1 VSALRRGGRGGFTLL
16 ELVVALVLAGVV
28 ALLVYGAAAAGADTQ
43 ARLRERGLAQ
53 QEARAFRATLE
64 DALRNARP
72 ARIRGDTA
80 FNLDVRRDAAGRPR
94 DRIAFITAGAF
105 PPLTA
110 DADWAVTVEP
120 SPRGLLLEAVP
131 LGVAA
136 PVPVVLR
143 LPGVTGLDVQVL
155 AMSRLREWTKRWVFP
170 SLVPPGV
177 EFTFWTDSGPGG
189 GPPLRLTL
197 PLGGVQ

>member
-1 VSALRRGGRGGFTLL
+1 VSAPRRGGFTLV

-28 ALLVYGAAAAGADTQ
+28 ALLVYGVAAAGADTQ
-43 ARLRERGLAQ
+43 QRLRQRGLAVQ
-53 QEARAFRATLE
+53 QARAFRATLA

-72 ARIRGDTA
+72 TLIRGDTA
-80 FNLDVRRDAAGRPR
+80 FNLEVRRDGAGRPR
-94 DRIAFITAGAF
+94 DRIAFVTAGAF

-120 SPRGLLLEAVP
+120 SPQGVLLEAVP

-136 PVPVVLR
+136 PAPVLLR
-143 LPGVTGLDVQVL
+143 LPGVTGLDVRVL
-155 AMSRLREWTKRWVFP
+155 GASRPREWTKRWAFP

-177 EFTFWTDSGPGG
+177 ELTFWTDSGPGAD
-189 GPPLRLTL
+189 PPVRLML
-197 PLGGVQ
+197 PLGGVE